1 MTKKSEDFSP
11 QEAIRMAK
19 TPQGQQMLEQLS
31 KLDRQ
36 KLQQIAD
43 LASAGDMGSA
53 QKLLQSLMRGGGDKW
68 KG

>member
-1 MTKKSEDFSP
+1 MEKNSKDFSA

-19 TPQGQQMLEQLS
+19 TPQGQQVLQQLQQM
-31 KLDRQ
+31 DRQ

-53 QKLLQSLMRGGGDKW
+53 QRLLQALMNQGGK
-68 KG
+68 